1 MVEGGD
7 QGNSIGRICFAPVLV
22 NSMVRYAEGPVIS
35 KLDPALCYLLK
46 QGVSS
51 ALMRVFCTR
60 YSICG
65 TNTPGCGNYC
75 SCIKNYKI

>member
-35 KLDPALCYLLK
+35 KRTL
-46 QGVSS
+46 
-51 ALMRVFCTR
+51 R
-60 YSICG
+60 YVTS
-65 TNTPGCGNYC
+65 
-75 SCIKNYKI
+75 